1 MKFSS
6 YNLSKDLI
14 EVINNLGY
22 IDLTPIQEATITK
35 VLKGK
40 SLICKSE
47 TGSGKTHA
55 FLIPTLNNVDR
66 DLNAIQVLIVTPTT
80 ILANQTYEFARA
92 ICEQIE
98 GLSCK
103 VFTSNKDKNKNLE
116 ELSYGKEMPKVVIGT
131 PGRIVDLL
139 INNKTNISRINTIV
153 LDEADMLLDDSYI
166 NDIVTLM
173 ERINPKQRLIFTATM
188 KNHLISDTYKFIKAE
203 EIIDIDK
210 KVKVNRNVKHHLVDI
225 KHKDIVEQ
233 LINFLNIEN
242 PYFTLIFASEKTKV
256 EKIFRQLNQN
266 GITCSILNGNMQS
279 RENKINLRRIKQG
292 EFNVVVCSDM
302 VSRGLDLEDVST
314 VISCDLPKDLD
325 YYLHRAGR
333 CGRNNKKGDSYI
345 FYNDDELTLV
355 KKLIDSKLGF
365 DYYILRKDSLK
376 KVDTIEGKPKKK
388 NEELEKEI
396 RKEVRKVKTNKV
408 KPGYKKKISKAIEK
422 AKKNHKE
429 KIIRKNLKEKR
440 KLNKSL

>member
-292 EFNVVVCSDM
+292 EFNVIVCSDM

>member
-408 KPGYKKKISKAIEK
+408 KPGSKKKISKAIEK

>member
-302 VSRGLDLEDVST
+302 VSRGLDLEYVST

>member
-103 VFTSNKDKNKNLE
+103 VFTSSKDKNKNLE

-429 KIIRKNLKEKR
+429 KIIRKNLKEQR

>member
-6 YNLSKDLI
+6 YNLSKDLV
-14 EVINNLGY
+14 EVINKLGY
-22 IDLTPIQEATITK
+22 FDLTPIQEATITK

-103 VFTSNKDKNKNLE
+103 VFTSSKDKNKNLE

-139 INNKTNISRINTIV
+139 INNKTNISRINSIV

-256 EKIFRQLNQN
+256 EKIYRQLNQN

-355 KKLIDSKLGF
+355 KKLIESKLGF

>member
-35 VLKGK
+35 VLKDK

-92 ICEQIE
+92 ICEQID

-103 VFTSNKDKNKNLE
+103 VFTSSKDKNKNLE

-166 NDIVTLM
+166 NDIVTLI

-256 EKIFRQLNQN
+256 EKIYRQLNQN

-355 KKLIDSKLGF
+355 KKLIESKLGF

-376 KVDTIEGKPKKK
+376 KVDTIEGKLKKK

>member
-242 PYFTLIFASEKTKV
+242 PYITLIFASEKTKV

>member
-6 YNLSKDLI
+6 YNLSKDLV

-22 IDLTPIQEATITK
+22 FDLTPIQEATITK

-55 FLIPTLNNVDR
+55 FLIPTFNNVDR

-103 VFTSNKDKNKNLE
+103 VFTSSKDKNKNLE

-256 EKIFRQLNQN
+256 EKIYRQLNQN

-355 KKLIDSKLGF
+355 KKLIESKLGF